1 MIKPGEEW
9 GVACSDPPDIE
20 VCGGDHDLALA
31 VAEHPG
37 ALFRFA
43 PNDQSDLARAV
54 GLRSGDTPRN
64 WAVPMDALRV
74 DEHRIAVNMLILG
87 TRPGRIS
94 RWTRAFRID
103 GEKEPALSAVV
114 ATGQYRASLD
124 IVPRS
129 HPGDGWAEL
138 QIYQLPKGDRAEF
151 RKRLATGTHIPHASI
166 TQRRIHTITLT
177 TPNPVPL
184 EIDGV
189 RTDPVREL
197 AVTVVPNAYRL
208 LL

>member
-37 ALFRFA
+37 ARIRFA

-114 ATGQYRASLD
+114 ATGQYRAGLD

-138 QIYQLPKGDRAEF
+138 QIYQLPKG
-151 RKRLATGTHIPHASI
+151 
-166 TQRRIHTITLT
+166 
-177 TPNPVPL
+177 
-184 EIDGV
+184 
-189 RTDPVREL
+189 
-197 AVTVVPNAYRL
+197 
-208 LL
+208 